1 MARADLILRLAA
13 AAVADDRELARQT
26 ISVLAADERAKR
38 HTALAAQLDA
48 IADTAPSLFSDR
60 MAPTQRGGS
69 GAPAGYAGAGAR
81 TLDSVALSTGTRHEV
96 DIFLAEQRHR
106 DALRAAGVAPRHR
119 LLLTGPPGTGKTSLA
134 SAVSTELKLPMVTV
148 EYQSLI
154 GSFLG
159 KTGADLGA
167 LFQEA
172 SQRPSVLFVDEFE
185 TLAKERADQQDMG
198 EMKRV
203 VSTLMLLIDSLPSHV
218 ILIAATNH
226 PAMLDVAVWRRFQ
239 LHLELP
245 LPTRSE
251 RAAWARRRAGELKI
265 GKVDNLVRFIREAD
279 ERPFSWVEEQVL
291 AAKRAEVLRSLTALE
306 G

>member
-13 AAVADDRELARQT
+13 AAVAEDRELARQT

-60 MAPTQRGGS
+60 VEPAQRGLS
-69 GAPAGYAGAGAR
+69 GPPVGYAGTR
-81 TLDSVALSTGTRHEV
+81 TLESVALSTGTRSEV
-96 DIFLAEQRHR
+96 DTFLAEQKHR

-134 SAVSTELKLPMVTV
+134 SAVATELRLPMVTV

-218 ILIAATNH
+218 VLIAATNH

-251 RAAWARRRAGELKI
+251 RAAWARRRAVELKI
-265 GKVDNLVRFIREAD
+265 GKADNLVRFIREAD

-291 AAKRAEVLRSLTALE
+291 AAKRAEVLRSLTAIE